1 LTGVDKS
8 ITHYLNLPYGVP
20 YMNPFSIINPIAKIL
35 LSSRR
40 RTQVVPNK
48 KKKDQS
54 RKNKKW
60 KKDVD
65 KSFMYGKRDK

>member
-1 LTGVDKS
+1 
-8 ITHYLNLPYGVP
+8 
-20 YMNPFSIINPIAKIL
+20 MNPFSIINPIAKIL

-65 KSFMYGKRDK
+65 KSFRYDKRDA

>member
-1 LTGVDKS
+1 
-8 ITHYLNLPYGVP
+8 
-20 YMNPFSIINPIAKIL
+20 MNPYSIINPIAKVL

-40 RTQVVPNK
+40 RTQIIPNK

-60 KKDVD
+60 KKNVD
-65 KSFMYGKRDK
+65 KSFMYDKREK

>member
-1 LTGVDKS
+1 
-8 ITHYLNLPYGVP
+8 
-20 YMNPFSIINPIAKIL
+20 MNPFSIINPIAKML

-40 RTQVVPNK
+40 RTQVIPNK

-60 KKDVD
+60 KKMLTRVLCMI
-65 KSFMYGKRDK
+65 KGRNNSFLYTKNS